1 MTNKRRTVV
10 VGQILLV
17 AALIAVFLGLTT
29 LLKTKH
35 FLLFSFM
42 ILLCTILPAYW
53 RFERTPLKTQTL
65 MFLAILIA
73 LAVAGRVPFASIPSV
88 QAASFV
94 IILGGISLGPE
105 LGFVVGSA
113 TALVSNMFLGQGPW
127 TPWQMFAWGLMGLSA
142 GLIGYTKLRHR
153 LLFMILFGGAWGF
166 VYGWI
171 MDLWFAL
178 AYVHPLT
185 VKSFI
190 LAFVASFSFDLAHCL
205 SNVVLIALL
214 YRFWEKLIKR
224 LDQKYRF
231 LPANLK

>member
-1 MTNKRRTVV
+1 MVNKRRAKVI
-10 VGQILLV
+10 GQILLV
-17 AALIAVFLGLTT
+17 SVLIAVFLALTT
-29 LLKTKH
+29 LLKNKH

-42 ILLCTILPAYW
+42 LLLCSILPAYW
-53 RFERTPLKTQTL
+53 RFEREPLKTQTL

-73 LAVAGRVPFASIPSV
+73 LAVAGRVPFASLPSV

-105 LGFVVGSA
+105 LGFVTGST

-142 GLIGYTKLRHR
+142 GLIGRTQLRHR
-153 LLFMILFGGAWGF
+153 VIPMLIFGGVWGF

-178 AYVHPLT
+178 AYVNPLT

-190 LAFVASFSFDLAHCL
+190 LVFTASAGLDLVHGL

-214 YRFWEKLIKR
+214 YRSWEKLIDR
-224 LDQKYRF
+224 LNRKYDF
-231 LPANLK
+231 LPTKIH

>member
-1 MTNKRRTVV
+1 MSNKRRAKVI
-10 VGQILLV
+10 GQILLV
-17 AALIAVFLGLTT
+17 SVLIAGFLVLTT
-29 LLKTKH
+29 LLKNKH

-42 ILLCTILPAYW
+42 LLLCSILPAYW
-53 RFERTPLKTQTL
+53 RFEREPLKTQTL

-73 LAVAGRVPFASIPSV
+73 LAVAGRVPFASLPSV

-105 LGFVVGSA
+105 LGFVTGST

-127 TPWQMFAWGLMGLSA
+127 TPWQMFAWGLMGLTA
-142 GLIGYTKLRHR
+142 GLIGRTQLRHKVMP
-153 LLFMILFGGAWGF
+153 MIIFGGVWGF

-178 AYVHPLT
+178 AYVNPLAM
-185 VKSFI
+185 KSFI
-190 LAFVASFSFDLAHCL
+190 LAFTASAGFDLVHCL

-214 YRFWEKLIKR
+214 YRSWEKLIDR
-224 LDQKYRF
+224 LNRKYNF
-231 LPANLK
+231 LPTKTH

>member
-127 TPWQMFAWGLMGLSA
+127 TPWQMFAWGLMGVVRRPDRLHQITSPA
-142 GLIGYTKLRHR
+142 VVYDLVWRCVGICLRLDHGL
-153 LLFMILFGGAWGF
+153 M
-166 VYGWI
+166 V
-171 MDLWFAL
+171 
-178 AYVHPLT
+178 
-185 VKSFI
+185 
-190 LAFVASFSFDLAHCL
+190 CL
-205 SNVVLIALL
+205 SVRPSTDSQVFYPRVCRQL
-214 YRFWEKLIKR
+214 
-224 LDQKYRF
+224 
-231 LPANLK
+231 

>member
-1 MTNKRRTVV
+1 MVNKRRAKVI
-10 VGQILLV
+10 GQILLV
-17 AALIAVFLGLTT
+17 SVLIAVFLALTT
-29 LLKTKH
+29 LLKNKH

-42 ILLCTILPAYW
+42 LLLCSILPAYW
-53 RFERTPLKTQTL
+53 RFEREPLKTQTL

-73 LAVAGRVPFASIPSV
+73 LAVAGRVPFASLPSV

-105 LGFVVGSA
+105 LGFVTGST

-142 GLIGYTKLRHR
+142 ELIGRTQLCHR
-153 LLFMILFGGAWGF
+153 VIPMLIFGGVWGF

-178 AYVHPLT
+178 AYVNPLT

-190 LAFVASFSFDLAHCL
+190 LAFTASAGLDLVHGL

-214 YRFWEKLIKR
+214 YRSWEKLIDR
-224 LDQKYRF
+224 LNRKYDF
-231 LPANLK
+231 LPTKIH